1 MYLHACYYNYIITLN
16 ITVVN
21 TSGEKKMA
29 EESLTLTVTECAKR
43 LGIGRN
49 SAYEAISRGEIPV
62 IRVGKR
68 LLVPKVALDR
78 LLSGDHASTKQVGQ

>member
-1 MYLHACYYNYIITLN
+1 MKEDT
-16 ITVVN
+16 
-21 TSGEKKMA
+21 
-29 EESLTLTVTECAKR
+29 LTLTVTECAKL

-68 LLVPKVALDR
+68 LLVPKTALAKM
-78 LLSGDHASTKQVGQ
+78 LSGDNAKSIQAK